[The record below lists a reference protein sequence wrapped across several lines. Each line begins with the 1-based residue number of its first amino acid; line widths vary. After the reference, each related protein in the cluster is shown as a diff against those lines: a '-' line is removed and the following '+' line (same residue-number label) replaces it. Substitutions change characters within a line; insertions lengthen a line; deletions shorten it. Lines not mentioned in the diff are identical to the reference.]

1 MTVLGKILAVLNLVL
16 SLAVGA
22 LIVVTFVA
30 RTNWHAAY
38 ENMKKQADVSKADAT
53 AFREEMEKAKG
64 EKAKSDDQLVKLKL
78 TSDKEKQALNAQING
93 LGDKLKQAGEENS
106 KQVAAQ
112 SAAAE
117 ELKRRT
123 KEAEYLK
130 ALVAAR
136 DTQLSKW
143 QKQVN
148 DMRAAMVEAKIN
160 YNAEHERNERLL
172 QENERIAKDNQRI
185 RQVGMSTSLRA
196 EAPRRN
202 PPAEDI
208 AGRVTRTDPSNGLV
222 TVSVGSD
229 AGLSKG
235 NTLEVYRLKPTPF
248 YLGTVQILDVRP
260 NEAVGRPVDRTR
272 GTIEVGDEVS
282 SNILRRGT

>member
-22 LIVVTFVA
+22 LIIVTFVA

-53 AFREEMEKAKG
+53 AFREEMEKARG
-64 EKAKSDDQLVKLKL
+64 EKAKADEQLVKLKL
-78 TSDKEKQALNAQING
+78 STDKEKQTLNAQVND
-93 LGDKLKQAGEENS
+93 LGEKLKQAGVENS
-106 KQVAAQ
+106 KHVAAH

-123 KEAEYLK
+123 KEVEYLK
-130 ALVAAR
+130 SLVGLR

-148 DMRAAMVEAKIN
+148 DMRDAMVEARIN

-172 QENERIAKDNQRI
+172 QENERVTKDNQRI
-185 RQVGMSTSLRA
+185 RQVGTSTSLRA
-196 EAPRRN
+196 EAPKRN

-208 AGRVTRTDPSNGLV
+208 TGRVTSTDPANGLI

-235 NTLEVYRLKPTPF
+235 NTLEVYRLKPTAS
-248 YLGTVQILDVRP
+248 YLGTIRILDVRP
-260 NEAVGRPVDRTR
+260 NAAVGRPIDRVN
-272 GTIEVGDEVS
+272 GTIQVGDEVS
-282 SNILRRGT
+282 SNILRRGA

>member
-22 LIVVTFVA
+22 LIVFTYVA

-38 ENMKKQADVSKADAT
+38 DKMKAQAEISKADAT
-53 AFREEMEKAKG
+53 TYREEMERAKG
-64 EKAKSDDQLVKLKL
+64 DKAKSDDQLAKL
-78 TSDKEKQALNAQING
+78 TISSGKEKEALNGQLSA

-106 KQVAAQ
+106 KHVAAQ
-112 SAAAE
+112 NAAAE
-117 ELKRRT
+117 ELKRFT
-123 KEAEYLK
+123 KEVDYLK
-130 ALVAAR
+130 TLVATR
-136 DTQLSKW
+136 NTQLSKW

-148 DMRAAMVEAKIN
+148 DMRDAMVEAQIN

-185 RQVGMSTSLRA
+185 RQVGATGTLRA
-196 EAPRRN
+196 EAPKRN

-208 AGRVTRTDPSNGLV
+208 KGRVTSTDSSNGLI
-222 TVSVGSD
+222 TISVGSD

-235 NTLEVYRLKPTPF
+235 NTLEVYRLRPTPM
-248 YLGTVQILDVRP
+248 YLGTIQILEVRP
-260 NEAVGRPVDRTR
+260 NQAVGRPVERLR
-272 GTIEVGDEVS
+272 GTIQAGDEVS
-282 SNILRRGT
+282 SNILSRGA